1 MNYHIPVMLKECIN
15 GLNIKPD
22 GTYVDLTFG
31 GGGHSKSILNK
42 LSLKGSLYS
51 FDVDEDVLKNV
62 GLIRNKSFHFIKA
75 NFRFFRNFLKLNG
88 LEKVDGIIADLGLSS
103 HQIDSEKRGFSF
115 RGKNFLD
122 MRMNLNLTFSATDL
136 LNNYNLEKLINV
148 FSKYGEIR
156 NSIQLA
162 NSIIKN
168 RTKKKIKTNIDLI
181 NIIKSFANRNKE
193 NKYYSQVFQ
202 ALRIEINDEINAL
215 KDLLIQSPPSLND
228 NGRLV
233 IVSYHSLE
241 DRLVKNFIKK
251 GNFLG
256 QPEKDLYGNE
266 KLFFKSIN
274 KKPITPKLDEIE
286 NNPRAR
292 SAKLRIGELI

>member
-62 GLIRNKSFHFIKA
+62 DLIKNKSFHFIKA

-88 LEKVDGIIADLGLSS
+88 LEKVDGIIADLGVSS
-103 HQIDSEKRGFSF
+103 HQIDSDKRGFSF
-115 RGKNFLD
+115 RGENFLD
-122 MRMNLNLTFSATDL
+122 MRMNLNLTFSAIDL
-136 LNNYNLEKLINV
+136 LNNYNLEKMVNV

-202 ALRIEINDEINAL
+202 ALRIEINDEINSL
-215 KDLLIQSPPSLND
+215 KDVLIQSPSSLND

-233 IVSYHSLE
+233 IISYHSLE

-274 KKPITPKLDEIE
+274 KKPIRPKLDEIE

>member
-62 GLIRNKSFHFIKA
+62 DLIKNKSFHFIKA
-75 NFRFFRNFLKLNG
+75 NSRFFRNFLKLNG
-88 LEKVDGIIADLGLSS
+88 LEKVDGIIADLGVSS
-103 HQIDSEKRGFSF
+103 HQIDSDKRGFSF
-115 RGKNFLD
+115 RGENFLD
-122 MRMNLNLTFSATDL
+122 MRMNLNLTFSAIDL
-136 LNNYNLEKLINV
+136 LNNYNLERMVNV

-162 NSIIKN
+162 NSIIKS
-168 RTKKKIKTNIDLI
+168 TKKKNIKTNIDLI

-202 ALRIEINDEINAL
+202 ALRIEINDEINSL
-215 KDLLIQSPPSLND
+215 KDVLIQSPSSLND

-233 IVSYHSLE
+233 IISYHSLE

-274 KKPITPKLDEIE
+274 KKPIRPK
-286 NNPRAR
+286 
-292 SAKLRIGELI
+292 

>member
-62 GLIRNKSFHFIKA
+62 DLIKNKSFHFIKA

-88 LEKVDGIIADLGLSS
+88 LEKVDGIIADLGVSS
-103 HQIDSEKRGFSF
+103 HQIDSDKRGFSF
-115 RGKNFLD
+115 RGENFLD
-122 MRMNLNLTFSATDL
+122 MRMNLNLTFSAIDL
-136 LNNYNLEKLINV
+136 LNNYNLEKMVNV

-202 ALRIEINDEINAL
+202 ALRIEINDEINSL
-215 KDLLIQSPPSLND
+215 KDVLIQSPSSLND

-233 IVSYHSLE
+233 IISYHSLE

-274 KKPITPKLDEIE
+274 KKPIRPKLEEIE

>member
-62 GLIRNKSFHFIKA
+62 DLIKNKSFHFIKA

-88 LEKVDGIIADLGLSS
+88 LEKVDGIIADLGVSS
-103 HQIDSEKRGFSF
+103 HQIDSDKRGFSF
-115 RGKNFLD
+115 RGENFLD
-122 MRMNLNLTFSATDL
+122 MRMNLNLTFSAIDL
-136 LNNYNLEKLINV
+136 LNNYNLERMVNV

-162 NSIIKN
+162 NSIIKS
-168 RTKKKIKTNIDLI
+168 RKKKNIKTNIDLI

-202 ALRIEINDEINAL
+202 ALRIEINDEINSL
-215 KDLLIQSPPSLND
+215 KDVLIQSPSSLND

-233 IVSYHSLE
+233 IISYHSLE

-274 KKPITPKLDEIE
+274 KKPIRPKLDEIE